1 MSDRVSRLAE
11 LRKKR
16 DQKVLES
23 LDDVKPVIVEK
34 KVGHEQDKDVDKTD
48 EEVFQKQENVVASLP
63 NEDTVLVA
71 TESISQSFEVKS
83 PVDTSA
89 SIDDKPNEELTYN
102 SDLKR
107 DISDLLNRAQAGTER
122 AMNEILWK
130 RYLES
135 QAD

>member
-16 DQKVLES
+16 DQKVVES

-34 KVGHEQDKDVDKTD
+34 KVGHEQDKDVNKTD
-48 EEVFQKQENVVASLP
+48 EEVSQKQDNLVASLP

-71 TESISQSFEVKS
+71 TEPVSQSFEVKS
-83 PVDTSA
+83 PVDTSV

-107 DISDLLNRAQAGTER
+107 DISDLLNMAQAGTER